1 VAIHRAVVEVFA
13 AFASSRPLSD
23 VSELEVG
30 QLVNSTRHV
39 RLVPTTDGQGAI
51 LSFPN
56 EQIQRT
62 ILFPNAH
69 ASRASVVEIDGMDDL
84 EVTAPEAGLSQE
96 AESRAEKQELI
107 SDEQDPEKFLDT
119 VAEQIE
125 DTAFSE
131 KYTLAS
137 LRQDIKSWGRGWLS
151 ISLADPQ
158 IKFAVCPYL
167 FTFPTPVTSTPGHSP
182 LTNFIFTIRY

>member
-39 RLVPTTDGQGAI
+39 RLAPTPDGQGVI

-56 EQIQRT
+56 KQTQQT

-69 ASRASVVEIDGMDDL
+69 ASRASVVGIEGLDHL
-84 EVTAPEAGLSQE
+84 EVTALGPGDS
-96 AESRAEKQELI
+96 SRAEMQELVSEEHG
-107 SDEQDPEKFLDT
+107 SDEFSDT
-119 VAEQIE
+119 VAELIE
-125 DTAFSE
+125 ETAFSE

-137 LRQDIKSWGRGWLS
+137 LRQDIRSWGRGWHS

-167 FTFPTPVTSTPGHSP
+167 FPFLTPVTGTPRRSLH
-182 LTNFIFTIRY
+182 